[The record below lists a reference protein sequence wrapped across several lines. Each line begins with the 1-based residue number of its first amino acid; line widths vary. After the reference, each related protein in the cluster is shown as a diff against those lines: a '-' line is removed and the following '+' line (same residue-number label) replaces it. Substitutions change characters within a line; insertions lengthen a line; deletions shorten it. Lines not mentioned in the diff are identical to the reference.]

1 MRKRKIKT
9 AVFLYAGLSL
19 VALLFIL
26 PPICL
31 LVSSFK
37 TSNQI
42 SVDMSNIFAFLP
54 HGKMSMDNYIYLF
67 GKMNVGRFFFNSF
80 VSSVVSI
87 LLAVLFN
94 SMMGYAL
101 GMLKFKGKGILLSL
115 ILSLLIVPSEAVI
128 INKMIVINTMGL
140 IDHMLALILPFM
152 ATPFYI
158 FLFYQHFRDMPYDLM
173 VAAVM
178 DGCDY
183 PQIFFRIML
192 PLSKPVIATVSILLF
207 VKRWGD
213 LAWPAMVTRSNAI
226 KVLPLALQSFY
237 GDMNDWGPIFAM
249 GTVMTVPVM
258 IIFVMFQKQFIQS
271 IAMSGIKG

>member
-1 MRKRKIKT
+1 MRKRKVKT
-9 AVFLYAGLSL
+9 ALFLYTGLSL
-19 VALLFIL
+19 AALLFIL

-31 LVSSFK
+31 FVSSFK

-54 HGKMSMDNYIYLF
+54 HGKMSMDNYAYLF
-67 GKMNVGRFFFNSF
+67 GKMNVGRFFLNSLI
-80 VSSVVSI
+80 SSVASI

-94 SMMGYAL
+94 AMMGYAL

-128 INKMIVINTMGL
+128 VNKMVVVNSMGL

-173 VAAVM
+173 EAAIM
-178 DGCDY
+178 DGCNY

>member
-173 VAAVM
+173 EAAVM

-183 PQIFFRIML
+183 PQIFFRIMHCNR
-192 PLSKPVIATVSILLF
+192 F
-207 VKRWGD
+207 
-213 LAWPAMVTRSNAI
+213 
-226 KVLPLALQSFY
+226 
-237 GDMNDWGPIFAM
+237 M
-249 GTVMTVPVM
+249 GT
-258 IIFVMFQKQFIQS
+258 
-271 IAMSGIKG
+271 

>member
-1 MRKRKIKT
+1 MRSKKFRENTILYIILIMV
-9 AVFLYAGLSL
+9 AV
-19 VALLFIL
+19 LFIA

-31 LVSSFK
+31 FVSSFK
-37 TSNQI
+37 TSSQI
-42 SVDMSNIFAFLP
+42 SVDMSNVYAFLP

-67 GKMNVGRFFFNSF
+67 GKLSVGRFFINSLI
-80 VSSVVSI
+80 SSSVSI

-94 SMMGYAL
+94 AMMGYAL

-128 INKMIVINTMGL
+128 VNKMIVVNSMGL
-140 IDHMLALILPFM
+140 IDKMLSLILPFM

-158 FLFYQHFRDMPYDLM
+158 FLFYQHFKDMPYDLM
-173 VAAVM
+173 EAAVM
-178 DGCDY
+178 DGCSY
-183 PQIFFRIML
+183 PQIFFKIMF

-213 LAWPAMVTRSNAI
+213 VAWPAMVTRSNAI

-258 IIFVMFQKQFIQS
+258 IIFVAFQKQFIQS

>member
-1 MRKRKIKT
+1 MRTKKIREK
-9 AVFLYAGLSL
+9 ALLYLILTL
-19 VALLFIL
+19 VAVLFIA
-26 PPICL
+26 PPVCL

-37 TSNQI
+37 TSSQI
-42 SVDMSNIFAFLP
+42 SVDMSNLFAFLP
-54 HGKMSMDNYIYLF
+54 HGKMSLDNYKYLF
-67 GKMNVGRFFFNSF
+67 GKLSVGRFFINSLI
-80 VSSVVSI
+80 SSTVSI

-94 SMMGYAL
+94 AMMGYAL

-128 INKMIVINTMGL
+128 VNKMIVVNAMGL
-140 IDHMLALILPFM
+140 IDRMLSLILPFM

-158 FLFYQHFRDMPYDLM
+158 FLFYQHFKDMPYDLM
-173 VAAVM
+173 EAAIM
-178 DGCDY
+178 DGCSY
-183 PQIFFRIML
+183 PQIFFKIMF

-213 LAWPAMVTRSNAI
+213 VAWPAMVTRSNAI

-258 IIFVMFQKQFIQS
+258 IIFVAFQKQFIQS

>member
-1 MRKRKIKT
+1 MKNKKLRSSILIYFILT
-9 AVFLYAGLSL
+9 SVT
-19 VALLFIL
+19 LLFVL
-26 PPICL
+26 PPVCL

-37 TSNQI
+37 TSSQI

-54 HGKMSMDNYIYLF
+54 HGWMGMDNYRDLF
-67 GKMNVGRFFFNSF
+67 GKLNVGRFFINSL
-80 VSSVVSI
+80 VSSFASI

-94 SMMGYAL
+94 AMMGYAL

-128 INKMIVINTMGL
+128 VNKMIVVNSMGL
-140 IDHMLALILPFM
+140 IDNMLALILPFM

-158 FLFYQHFRDMPYDLM
+158 FLFYQHFKDMPYDLM
-173 VAAVM
+173 EAAIV
-178 DGCDY
+178 DGCSY
-183 PQIFFRIML
+183 PQIFFKIML

>member
-1 MRKRKIKT
+1 MKSKKRKISML
-9 AVFLYAGLSL
+9 LYLSL
-19 VALLFIL
+19 SLIAVLFIL

-31 LVSSFK
+31 FVSSFK

-54 HGKMSMDNYIYLF
+54 HGRMGLENYVYLF
-67 GKMNVGRFFFNSF
+67 GKLDVGRFFLNSL
-80 VSSVVSI
+80 VSSAASI

-94 SMMGYAL
+94 AMMGFAL
-101 GMLKFKGKGILLSL
+101 GMLKFRGKGFLISL
-115 ILSLLIVPSEAVI
+115 VLSLLIVPSEAVI
-128 INKMIVINTMGL
+128 VNKMIVVNAMGL

-158 FLFYQHFRDMPYDLM
+158 FLFYQHFKDMPFDLM
-173 VAAVM
+173 EAAVM
-178 DGCDY
+178 DGCSY
-183 PQIFFRIML
+183 PQIFFKIML

-207 VKRWGD
+207 IKRWGD

-258 IIFVMFQKQFIQS
+258 IIFVLFQKQFIQS

>member
-1 MRKRKIKT
+1 MKSKKRKISML
-9 AVFLYAGLSL
+9 LYLSL
-19 VALLFIL
+19 SLIAVLFIL

-31 LVSSFK
+31 FVSSFK

-54 HGKMSMDNYIYLF
+54 HGRMSLENYFYLF
-67 GKMNVGRFFFNSF
+67 GK
-80 VSSVVSI
+80 I

-94 SMMGYAL
+94 AMMGFAL
-101 GMLKFKGKGILLSL
+101 GMLKFRGKGFLISL
-115 ILSLLIVPSEAVI
+115 VLSLLIVPSEAVI
-128 INKMIVINTMGL
+128 VNKMIVVNAMGL

-158 FLFYQHFRDMPYDLM
+158 FLFYQHFKDMPFDLM
-173 VAAVM
+173 EAAVM
-178 DGCDY
+178 DGCSY
-183 PQIFFRIML
+183 PQIFFKIML

-207 VKRWGD
+207 IKRWGD

-258 IIFVMFQKQFIQS
+258 IIFVLFQKQFIQS

>member
-1 MRKRKIKT
+1 MRKRKTRT
-9 AVFLYAGLSL
+9 AISLYIVLSL
-19 VALLFIL
+19 ISLLFIL

-37 TSNQI
+37 TTNQI
-42 SVDMSNIFAFLP
+42 TLDMSNIFAFLP
-54 HGKMSMDNYIYLF
+54 HGKMSMDNYVYLF
-67 GKMNVGRFFFNSF
+67 MKMNVGRFFLNSL
-80 VSSVVSI
+80 VSSAASI
-87 LLAVLFN
+87 VLAVLFN
-94 SMMGYAL
+94 AMMGYAL
-101 GMLKFKGKGILLSL
+101 GLLKFKGKGILISL

-128 INKMIVINTMGL
+128 VNKLVVVNSMGL
-140 IDHMLALILPFM
+140 VDHMLALILPFM

-158 FLFYQHFRDMPYDLM
+158 FLFYQHFRDMPFDLM
-173 VAAVM
+173 EAAIM
-178 DGCDY
+178 DGCSY
-183 PQIFFRIML
+183 PRIFFMIML

-213 LAWPAMVTRSNAI
+213 LAWPAMVTRSDAI

-237 GDMNDWGPIFAM
+237 GDMNEWGPIFAM

-258 IIFVMFQKQFIQS
+258 ILFVIFQKQFIQS

>member
-1 MRKRKIKT
+1 MRTKKIRENT
-9 AVFLYAGLSL
+9 FLYVILGL
-19 VALLFIL
+19 VAVLFIA

-31 LVSSFK
+31 FISSFK

-42 SVDMSNIFAFLP
+42 SVDMSNVFAFLP
-54 HGKMSMDNYIYLF
+54 HGKMSLDNYQYLF
-67 GKMNVGRFFFNSF
+67 GKLSVGRFFINSLI
-80 VSSVVSI
+80 SSTASI

-94 SMMGYAL
+94 AMMGYAL

-128 INKMIVINTMGL
+128 VNKMIVVNAMGL
-140 IDHMLALILPFM
+140 IDKMLSLILPFM

-158 FLFYQHFRDMPYDLM
+158 FLFYQHFKDMPYDLM
-173 VAAVM
+173 EAAVM
-178 DGCDY
+178 DGCSY
-183 PQIFFRIML
+183 PQIFFKIMF

-213 LAWPAMVTRSNAI
+213 VAWPAMVTRSNAI

-258 IIFVMFQKQFIQS
+258 IIFVAFQKQFIQS

>member
-1 MRKRKIKT
+1 MKSKKRKISML
-9 AVFLYAGLSL
+9 LYLSL
-19 VALLFIL
+19 SLIAVLFIL

-31 LVSSFK
+31 FVSSFK

-54 HGKMSMDNYIYLF
+54 HGRMSLENYFYLF
-67 GKMNVGRFFFNSF
+67 GKLNVGRFFLNSL
-80 VSSVVSI
+80 VSSAASI

-94 SMMGYAL
+94 AMMGFAL
-101 GMLKFKGKGILLSL
+101 GMLKFRGKGFLISL
-115 ILSLLIVPSEAVI
+115 VLSLLIVPSEAVI
-128 INKMIVINTMGL
+128 VNKMIVVNAMGL

-158 FLFYQHFRDMPYDLM
+158 FLFYQHFKDMPFDLM
-173 VAAVM
+173 EAAVM
-178 DGCDY
+178 DGCSY
-183 PQIFFRIML
+183 PQIFFKIML

-207 VKRWGD
+207 IKRWGD
-213 LAWPAMVTRSNAI
+213 LAWPSMVTRSNAI

-258 IIFVMFQKQFIQS
+258 IIFVLFQKQFIQS

>member
-140 IDHMLALILPFM
+140 IDHMNEF
-152 ATPFYI
+152 
-158 FLFYQHFRDMPYDLM
+158 
-173 VAAVM
+173 
-178 DGCDY
+178 
-183 PQIFFRIML
+183 
-192 PLSKPVIATVSILLF
+192 
-207 VKRWGD
+207 
-213 LAWPAMVTRSNAI
+213 
-226 KVLPLALQSFY
+226 
-237 GDMNDWGPIFAM
+237 
-249 GTVMTVPVM
+249 
-258 IIFVMFQKQFIQS
+258 
-271 IAMSGIKG
+271 